1 MTEISCIQLDKLLK
15 GNKVWSFVLLEK
27 MVEQQQ
33 DVDNV
38 VSALLTEF
46 QDVFSVHSAL
56 PPSKY
61 IKLALCFYVVVL
73 SYPRDRANIH

>member
-1 MTEISCIQLDKLLK
+1 MTEISYIQLDKLLK

-38 VSALLTEF
+38 VSSLLTEF
-46 QDVFSVHSAL
+46 
-56 PPSKY
+56 
-61 IKLALCFYVVVL
+61 
-73 SYPRDRANIH
+73 